1 MEMLVRNDPWAMMR
15 HLHPDLDRLFE
26 HRVEDGTA
34 GSVADWSP
42 AVDIKEADERFELL
56 ADVPGVSPENIEIT
70 MEEGVLTLK
79 GVRETESRGEKDGFT
94 RVERLS
100 GRFHRRFT
108 LPETVD
114 AEAIEARFKNG
125 VLELLIPKLPRL
137 QPRRIEVK
145 VA

>member
-1 MEMLVRNDPWAMMR
+1 MLVRNDPWTVMR
-15 HLHPDLDRLFE
+15 HLHPGLERLFE
-26 HRVEDGTA
+26 RRVEDGTA

-42 AVDIKEADERFELL
+42 AVDIQEADERFVIH

-70 MEEGVLTLK
+70 MEDGVLTLK
-79 GVRETESRGEKDGFT
+79 GIRETESRDEKEGFT
-94 RVERLS
+94 RIERLS

-114 AEAIEARFKNG
+114 AEAIEAHFKNG

-145 VA
+145 IA